1 MEILITYGHR
11 EEDLASLPIRDLA
24 LFVLEREGEPISTEG
39 SCSVG
44 VAAARGEL

>member
-24 LFVLEREGEPISTEG
+24 LLEPILKKAGIFERLGKTG
-39 SCSVG
+39 D
-44 VAAARGEL
+44 